1 MTDLAEPPTGPTG
14 RTAHG
19 KPFRS
24 LRHRNARRFFAGV
37 LVSTIGTWLQLTA
50 MALLVYKLTGKATD
64 LGITLALQWLP
75 MLVLGAWAGAVA
87 DRRDKLTLSII
98 TQAGLAVQA
107 IVLGLVDLAGLASVP
122 VVWSLTLVLGV
133 LNAFDNP
140 ARRGLVTELVETHE
154 IPNATSLNTAVMT
167 GSRIF
172 GPALGALLVGTVG
185 TAWCFLLNGVS
196 FAAVLFSLC
205 TIRRDEMHPSP
216 RAPKG
221 GRPVR
226 EALAYVAHRRR
237 LLVVIV
243 VMAIVSTFAFNS
255 QVALPKLADVRW
267 GGAGWFG
274 LVLSV
279 SSVGAVIGSL
289 LTARLG
295 WVSIRWYLGNT
306 VLMAVS
312 GLFLAWAP
320 NLELALLWAIP
331 LGIGGAAF
339 ISGATGI
346 IQQAIPGHMRGRMLA
361 LTAVAFLG
369 STPIGG
375 PITGLVG
382 DRISP
387 EWGVAYGS
395 VIALATVAVAAVV
408 LMRTPD
414 AAVAPPA
421 TSGPAPT
428 STIPPPARQSQP
440 ASRTL

>member
-107 IVLGLVDLAGLASVP
+107 IVLGVVDLAGLASVP

-185 TAWCFLLNGVS
+185 TAWCFLLNGMS

-267 GGAGWFG
+267 GGGVVRARA
-274 LVLSV
+274 
-279 SSVGAVIGSL
+279 VGVERRCGDRLPAHRA
-289 LTARLG
+289 ARLG
-295 WVSIRWYLGNT
+295 LDPLVSREHGADGRIRPLPGVGSEPRARPAVGDSVGNRRGGVHQRSHRHHPAGHPRT
-306 VLMAVS
+306 HARAHAGADGRGVPRLDADRRADHRDLSATGSAPSGASPTAVS
-312 GLFLAWAP
+312 SHW
-320 NLELALLWAIP
+320 
-331 LGIGGAAF
+331 
-339 ISGATGI
+339 
-346 IQQAIPGHMRGRMLA
+346 RR
-361 LTAVAFLG
+361 
-369 STPIGG
+369 
-375 PITGLVG
+375 
-382 DRISP
+382 SP
-387 EWGVAYGS
+387 S
-395 VIALATVAVAAVV
+395 
-408 LMRTPD
+408 
-414 AAVAPPA
+414 PP
-421 TSGPAPT
+421 SC
-428 STIPPPARQSQP
+428 
-440 ASRTL
+440 